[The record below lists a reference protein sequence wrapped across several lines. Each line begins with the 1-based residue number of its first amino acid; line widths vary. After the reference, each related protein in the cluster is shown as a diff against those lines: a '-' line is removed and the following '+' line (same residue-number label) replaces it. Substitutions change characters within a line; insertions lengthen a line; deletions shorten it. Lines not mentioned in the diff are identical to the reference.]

1 MYIHI
6 EITMS
11 HMFPA
16 RQSTYTYIYIHIYV
30 YMYMYIYTHI
40 YESMHIYNRNKDTCT
55 NYIEPHVS
63 SAPIYVNLCIE
74 LKFIQI
80 IDENK

>member
-1 MYIHI
+1 
-6 EITMS
+6 
-11 HMFPA
+11 
-16 RQSTYTYIYIHIYV
+16 
-30 YMYMYIYTHI
+30 MYIYTHI